1 MKKLWSII
9 TAAALTAA
17 VFAACAGKQPDN
29 SAKASPTSTPSEATE
44 AKEAAQ
50 KPYESRHT
58 LYFKNSAKSGKAV
71 ATFFNS
77 RSGKTEDVAMQKI
90 SEDSGGVT
98 FSCEG
103 DSESYN
109 MAFVTCDG
117 RQSDKFAFNPCV
129 SGWYQTEDDL
139 KPYTQGKEIN
149 YDTPKMDEVTLT
161 CIDYDKLIHIWKP
174 ADYDAEAAEQYDT
187 IYVLDG
193 QILVYLGKYGQQL
206 VGCPVATE
214 QVSAMCASTGTK
226 AIVVA
231 IENVG
236 TRDFELIPNIGVPM
250 DQADFEGEGIDGTKF
265 ADFVAKTLVPYVQQH
280 YNVSTDARRT
290 SIVGASLGGMESFYI
305 AEEYPEIFGTG
316 GSLSPSFWE
325 YDDATWS
332 KYLSGKRFSDSSP
345 FIYLYT
351 GPQEFDTDPH
361 VTDMYNRLKK
371 MGYPE
376 DKLVLHF
383 NPDGAHGVNYWCC
396 VFPEF
401 LTAAVYQRVE
411 PLQQTAA

>member
-1 MKKLWSII
+1 M
-9 TAAALTAA
+9 
-17 VFAACAGKQPDN
+17 
-29 SAKASPTSTPSEATE
+29 
-44 AKEAAQ
+44 
-50 KPYESRHT
+50 
-58 LYFKNSAKSGKAV
+58 
-71 ATFFNS
+71 
-77 RSGKTEDVAMQKI
+77 
-90 SEDSGGVT
+90 
-98 FSCEG
+98 
-103 DSESYN
+103 
-109 MAFVTCDG
+109 
-117 RQSDKFAFNPCV
+117 
-129 SGWYQTEDDL
+129 
-139 KPYTQGKEIN
+139 
-149 YDTPKMDEVTLT
+149 
-161 CIDYDKLIHIWKP
+161 
-174 ADYDAEAAEQYDT
+174 
-187 IYVLDG
+187 LDG